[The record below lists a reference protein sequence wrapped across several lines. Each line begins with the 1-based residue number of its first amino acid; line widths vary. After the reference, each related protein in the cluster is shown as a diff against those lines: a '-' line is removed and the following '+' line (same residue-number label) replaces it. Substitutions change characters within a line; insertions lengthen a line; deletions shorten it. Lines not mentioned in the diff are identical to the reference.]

1 MPGPALVTGA
11 TGFVGAHVARA
22 LLNRGLAVRCLVRGT
37 ADRANLAGLDVEV
50 APGDLLDA
58 AALRR
63 AASGC
68 DLLFHCAADY
78 RLWARDPDGLI
89 ATNVEG
95 TRNALAAAADAG
107 VRRMVY
113 TSSVSALGL
122 PRDGRA
128 AADEET
134 PVRAGDLVGPYKRSK
149 FVAEQEALRFA
160 EEGLDVVVVNPS
172 TPVGELDRRPT
183 PTGRII
189 VDALRGRMPVFVDT
203 GLNLIDVR
211 DVAEGHALAAERGV
225 AGERYILGNRN
236 VSLGE
241 MLAMV
246 ADAAGTRP
254 PSIRL
259 PHWIPLALAHAA
271 EAWAS
276 LGGPDPHPSVDAVRM
291 ARHRMHFDS
300 GKAVRD
306 LGLPQRP
313 VEDAIERAVRW
324 FRANGYAP

>member
-22 LLNRGLAVRCLVRGT
+22 LLERGLAVRCLVRPS

-50 APGDLLDA
+50 VRGDLLDPA
-58 AALRR
+58 SLRR

-78 RLWARDPDGLI
+78 RLWARNPATLI

-95 TRNALAAAADAG
+95 TRNALAAAAEAG
-107 VRRMVY
+107 VRRTVH
-113 TSSVSALGL
+113 TSSVGALGL
-122 PRDGRA
+122 PRDES
-128 AADEET
+128 AADEDT
-134 PVRAGDLVGPYKRSK
+134 PVREGDLVGPYKRSK
-149 FVAEQEALRFA
+149 FLAEREALRFA
-160 EEGLDVVVVNPS
+160 EAGLDVVVVNPS

-189 VDALRGRMPVFVDT
+189 VDALRGRMPAFVDT

-225 AGERYILGNRN
+225 AGERYILGCRN

-241 MLAMV
+241 MLVMIAEV
-246 ADAAGTRP
+246 AGTRP
-254 PSIRL
+254 PRIRL

-271 EAWAS
+271 QARAR

-291 ARHRMHFDS
+291 ARHRMHFDA
-300 GKAVRD
+300 GRAVRD
-306 LGLPQRP
+306 LGLPQNP
-313 VEDAIERAVRW
+313 VEDAIGRAVRW
-324 FRANGYAP
+324 FRAHGYAP